1 VPNSLLR
8 FLLLPYIPLF
18 HCDHFFFW
26 LTLVRGPTTAGY
38 EVQNL
43 PPLETSLQSFGHAA
57 VSPGGDLTIQLIDIT
72 GQDTYET
79 TMKAAA
85 SGVVVGG
92 GDAAENASD
101 VKDGPL

>member
-1 VPNSLLR
+1 VHNSPLR
-8 FLLLPYIPLF
+8 FLLLPCILLF
-18 HCDHFFFW
+18 HCDHFSFFFC
-26 LTLVRGPTTAGY
+26 VRGPTTAGY

-57 VSPGGDLTIQLIDIT
+57 VSPGGDLTIQLIDIA
-72 GQDTYET
+72 GQVTYET

-92 GDAAENASD
+92 SDAVE
-101 VKDGPL
+101 KCIRR